1 MGVKGGATTLPQTT
15 PAVIFHSSHDLRLED
30 VALPEPDDGD
40 LVIRVRAC
48 GLCPGEAMTW
58 YMERKAPITLGHEP
72 VGEIVYAGARV
83 SEFAI
88 GDRVFVHHHAPCNTC
103 RACRRGDH
111 VHCRTWRQSRLVP
124 GGIARYA
131 VVPEEIVRGDTLVV
145 PGEVSDD
152 AATFVEPLACVVK
165 SVQRAGLGRGDRVLI
180 IGLGVMGLLHVLA
193 ARRLGAEIVLGAD
206 RLGPRLRVANQLGA
220 DAVIDVTEQSL
231 VDAVRERTEG
241 RGADIVVVGPG
252 SVEAIDLGFR
262 ATAPGGTLIIFT
274 PVPPNQTWAMPV
286 HEAFF
291 NEVRVVPSYSA
302 GPPHTREALQWLA
315 EGFPVESLI
324 THRLPMAQAIE
335 GYRLVTE
342 AEALKVVVHP

>member
-1 MGVKGGATTLPQTT
+1 MGVKGAAITLPRTT
-15 PAVIFHSSHDLRLED
+15 PAVIFHSSDDLRLED
-30 VALPEPDDGD
+30 VPLPEPDDGE
-40 LVIRVRAC
+40 LVIRIRAC

-72 VGEIVYAGARV
+72 VGEIVYAGAGV

-88 GDRVFVHHHAPCNTC
+88 GDRVFVHHHAPCNNC

-111 VHCRTWRQSRLVP
+111 VHCTTWRQSRLVP
-124 GGIARYA
+124 GGIARFA
-131 VVPEEIVRGDTLVV
+131 VVPKEIVRGDTLRI

-165 SVQRAGLGRGDRVLI
+165 SVRRAGLRRGDRVLI

-193 ARRLGAEIVLGAD
+193 AKRLGAETVLGTD
-206 RLGPRLRVANQLGA
+206 RLESRLHAAKGLGA
-220 DAVIDVTEQSL
+220 DAAIDASHESL
-231 VDAVRERTEG
+231 VDAVRVRTEG
-241 RGADIVVVGPG
+241 RGADIVIVGPG

-262 ATAPGGTLIIFT
+262 ATAPGGTMIIFT
-274 PVPPNQTWAMPV
+274 PVPPDQTWSMPV
-286 HEAFF
+286 HDAFF

-302 GPPHTREALQWLA
+302 GPPETREALRWLA
-315 EGFPVESLI
+315 DGFPVESLI
-324 THRLPMAQAIE
+324 THRLPITQAIE